1 MFSPSA
7 ASTTVGG
14 LLAWATNQL
23 HRHGVPAARWDAEVL
38 LGAVIGAPPLRLALM
53 IADPV
58 SAEAAAQ
65 YRELVRRRAA
75 REPLQYIL
83 GRQEFMGLD
92 FAVDDRVLVPRPETE
107 HLVEAAL
114 AYLNEAALGRTA
126 SAAEDAMLAADL
138 GTGSG
143 AIAVA
148 LAVGV
153 PGLRVWAIDI
163 SADAIAVATAN
174 AARHGVADRIVFAVG
189 DLFAPLP
196 EKLIGRLTLVASNP
210 PYIASR
216 ELPELQ
222 AEVRRE
228 PRLALDGGPD
238 GLAFYRRIVAE
249 APRWLRAGGLLALEI
264 GAGQG
269 AAVAGMVADS
279 GAYADW
285 TVQRD
290 YAGHDRVVLAK
301 TRGETGCCSR

>member
-1 MFSPSA
+1 M
-7 ASTTVGG
+7 GR
-14 LLAWATNQL
+14 LLAWATAELQ
-23 HRHGVPAARWDAEVL
+23 RHEVPAARWDAEVL
-38 LGAVIGAPPLRLALM
+38 LGAVIGAPPLRLPLM
-53 IADPV
+53 LADPV
-58 SAEAAAQ
+58 PGEAATR
-65 YRELVRRRAA
+65 YRELIRRRAA

-92 FAVDDRVLVPRPETE
+92 FAVDPSVLVPRPETE
-107 HLVEAAL
+107 LLVEAAL
-114 AYLNEAALGRTA
+114 AYLNELAVNRAA
-126 SAAEDAMLAADL
+126 SAAGDAMLAADL

-148 LAVGV
+148 LAVGA
-153 PGLRVWAIDI
+153 PGLRVWATDI
-163 SADAIAVATAN
+163 SADAIAVAMAN
-174 AARHGVADRIVFAVG
+174 AARHGVADRIVFAIG

-196 EKLIGRLTLVASNP
+196 GELRGRLALVVSNP

-269 AAVAGMVADS
+269 VAVAGMVADH

-285 TVQRD
+285 TVQTD

-301 TRGETGCCSR
+301 TRGETGCFSR

>member
-1 MFSPSA
+1 M
-7 ASTTVGG
+7 GR
-14 LLAWATNQL
+14 LLAWATAELQ
-23 HRHGVPAARWDAEVL
+23 RHEVPAARWDAEVL
-38 LGAVIGAPPLRLALM
+38 LGAVIGAPPLRLPLM
-53 IADPV
+53 LAEPV
-58 SAEAAAQ
+58 PREAVTR
-65 YRELVRRRAA
+65 YRELIRRRAA

-92 FAVDDRVLVPRPETE
+92 FAVDPSVLVPRPETE

-114 AYLNEAALGRTA
+114 AYLNGQAAARTA
-126 SAAEDAMLAADL
+126 QGPGPGPRPGGALLAVDL

-148 LAVGV
+148 LAVGA
-153 PGLRVWAIDI
+153 PGLRVWATDI
-163 SADAIAVATAN
+163 SADAIAVAMAN

-196 EKLIGRLTLVASNP
+196 GELRGRLALVVSNP

-216 ELPELQ
+216 ELPTLQ

-269 AAVAGMVADS
+269 VAVAGMVADH

-285 TVQRD
+285 TVQTD

-301 TRGETGCCSR
+301 TRGETGCFSR